1 MDQGAIAQAAALFV
15 AARRS
20 RKHIDALPAA
30 CQPQTLD
37 DAFAI
42 QDAVIAALGET
53 VAGWKVALVDGRV
66 VRGPIFASRV
76 FDSGAKIEAATMP
89 LLGIEGEIA
98 FLFNRDMPSG
108 KTYSYDDV
116 ASAVTAFAAIE
127 VVDSRFATYPDAP
140 PQDKFADFVSNG
152 GFVRGPSAANWRTLD
167 LKNIAVRL
175 TIGGQEV
182 LSRNGG
188 HVAGD
193 PLLPAI
199 ALVNDLPNGVK
210 AGQFITTGTFTGIDY
225 AKPGQAAAVTF
236 ANFGTVDAA
245 FV

>member
-15 AARRS
+15 AARRTGT
-20 RKHIDALPAA
+20 HIDALPAA

-42 QDAVIAALGET
+42 QDAVIAALGEAI
-53 VAGWKVALVDGRV
+53 AGWKVALVDGRV

-76 FDSGAKIEAATMP
+76 FDSGAKIEAAKMP

-98 FLFNRDMPSG
+98 FMFNRDMPAG
-108 KTYSYDDV
+108 KHSYEDV
-116 ASAVTAFAAIE
+116 AAAVTAFAAIE

-140 PQDKFADFVSNG
+140 PQARNADFVSNG
-152 GFVRGPSAANWRTLD
+152 GFVRGPSAANWRALD
-167 LKNIAVRL
+167 LKTIAVRL
-175 TIGGQEV
+175 AIGGQEV

-188 HVAGD
+188 HIAGD
-193 PLLPAI
+193 PLIPAV

-210 AGQFITTGTFTGIDY
+210 AGQFITTGTYTGIAF
-225 AKPGQAAAVTF
+225 AKAGQTAAVTF
-236 ANFGTVDAA
+236 ADFGTVDAA

>member
-15 AARRS
+15 AARRTGT
-20 RKHIDALPAA
+20 HIDALPAA

-42 QDAVIAALGET
+42 QDAVIAALGEAI
-53 VAGWKVALVDGRV
+53 AGWKVALVDGRV

-76 FDSGAKIEAATMP
+76 FDSGAKIEAAKMP

-98 FLFNRDMPSG
+98 FMFNRDMPAG
-108 KTYSYDDV
+108 KHSYEDV
-116 ASAVTAFAAIE
+116 AAAVTAFAAIE

-140 PQDKFADFVSNG
+140 PQARNADFVSNG
-152 GFVRGPSAANWRTLD
+152 GFVRGPSAANWRALD
-167 LKNIAVRL
+167 LKTIAVRL
-175 TIGGQEV
+175 AIGGQEV

-188 HVAGD
+188 HIAGD
-193 PLLPAI
+193 PLIPAV
-199 ALVNDLPNGVK
+199 ALVNDLPTGVK
-210 AGQFITTGTFTGIDY
+210 AGQFITTGTYTGIAF
-225 AKPGQAAAVTF
+225 AKPGQTAAVTF
-236 ANFGTVDAA
+236 EDFGTVEAV

>member
-15 AARRS
+15 AARRTG
-20 RKHIDALPAA
+20 KHIDALPAA

-42 QDAVIAALGET
+42 QDAVTAALGET
-53 VAGWKVALVDGRV
+53 IAGWKVALVDGRV

-76 FDSGAKIEAATMP
+76 FDSGAKIEAAKMP

-98 FLFNRDMPSG
+98 FMFNRDMPAG
-108 KTYSYDDV
+108 KHSYEDV
-116 ASAVTAFAAIE
+116 AAAVTAFAAIE

-140 PQDKFADFVSNG
+140 PQAKNADFVSNG
-152 GFVRGPSAANWRTLD
+152 GFVRGPSAANWRALD
-167 LKNIAVRL
+167 LKTIAVRL
-175 TIGGQEV
+175 AIGGQEV

-188 HVAGD
+188 HIAGD
-193 PLLPAI
+193 PLIPAV

-210 AGQFITTGTFTGIDY
+210 AGQFITTGTYTGIAF
-225 AKPGQAAAVTF
+225 AKAGQTAAVTF
-236 ANFGTVDAA
+236 ADFGTVDAA

>member
-1 MDQGAIAQAAALFV
+1 MNQGAIAQAAELFV
-15 AARRS
+15 AARRTG
-20 RKHIDALPAA
+20 KHIDALPAA

-76 FDSGAKIEAATMP
+76 FDSGAKIEAAKMP

-98 FLFNRDMPSG
+98 FRFERDMPAG
-108 KTYSYDDV
+108 KYTYDDV
-116 ASAVTAFAAIE
+116 AAAVTAFAAIE
-127 VVDSRFATYPDAP
+127 VVDSRFSTYPDAP
-140 PQDKFADFVSNG
+140 PQAKNADFVSNG
-152 GFVRGPSAANWRTLD
+152 GFVRGPSAAGWRKLD

-188 HVAGD
+188 HIAGD
-193 PLLPAI
+193 PLLPAV

-210 AGQFITTGTFTGIDY
+210 AGQFITTGTYTGIAF
-225 AKPGQAAAVTF
+225 AKAGQTAAVTF
-236 ANFGTVDAA
+236 ADFGTVEAT

>member
-1 MDQGAIAQAAALFV
+1 MDQGAIAQAAAMIV
-15 AARRS
+15 AARRTG
-20 RKHIDALPAA
+20 KHIDALPAA

-53 VAGWKVALVDGRV
+53 IAGWKVALVDGRV

-76 FDSGAKIEAATMP
+76 FDSGAKIEAAKMP

-98 FLFNRDMPSG
+98 FLFNRDMPAG
-108 KTYSYDDV
+108 KYSYEDV
-116 ASAVTAFAAIE
+116 AAAVTAFAAIE

-140 PQDKFADFVSNG
+140 PQAKNADFVSNG
-152 GFVRGPSAANWRTLD
+152 GFVRGPSAANWRTRD

-175 TIGGQEV
+175 VIGGQEI

-188 HVAGD
+188 HIAGD
-193 PLLPAI
+193 PLIPAV

-210 AGQFITTGTFTGIDY
+210 AGQFITTGTFTGIAF
-225 AKPGQAAAVTF
+225 AKTGQTAAVTF
-236 ANFGTVDAA
+236 ADFGTVEAA

>member
-15 AARRS
+15 AARRTG
-20 RKHIDALPAA
+20 KHIDALPAA

-42 QDAVIAALGET
+42 QDAVTAALGET
-53 VAGWKVALVDGRV
+53 IAGWKVALVDGRV

-76 FDSGAKIEAATMP
+76 FNNGAKIEAAKMP

-98 FLFNRDMPSG
+98 FLFNRDMPAG
-108 KTYSYDDV
+108 KYTYEDV

-140 PQDKFADFVSNG
+140 PQAKNADFVSNG
-152 GFVRGPSAANWRTLD
+152 GFVRGPSAANWRSLD

-175 TIGGQEV
+175 VIGGQEI

-188 HVAGD
+188 HIAGD

-210 AGQFITTGTFTGIDY
+210 AGQFITTGTFTGMER
-225 AKPGQAAAVTF
+225 AKAGQSAAVTF
-236 ANFGTVDAA
+236 ADFGTVEAA